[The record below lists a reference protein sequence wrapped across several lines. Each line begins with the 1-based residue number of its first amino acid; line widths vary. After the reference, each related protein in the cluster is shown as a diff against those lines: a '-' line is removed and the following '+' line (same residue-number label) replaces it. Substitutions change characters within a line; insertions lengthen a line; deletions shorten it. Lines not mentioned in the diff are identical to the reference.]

1 MSISLDQSP
10 RVLPWRRSSAY
21 SQGHGT
27 PRFES
32 LEDRRLL
39 AVVPEGF
46 TETQVAAKLSSPTAL
61 DVAPDGRVF
70 VAQQN
75 GVIRIIENDVLLPTP
90 FASLAADGSGERGL
104 EGITLDPNFA
114 TNHYV
119 YVYYTATSPQSHN
132 RVSRLTAMG
141 NEALPGSETVLF
153 ELPNLS
159 TVGDPIWHMGGS
171 IQFGPDGK
179 LYVAVGEHQQPS
191 LSQSLSSPFGK
202 ILRINVD
209 GAIPTDNPFYNTAT
223 GNNRA
228 IWALG
233 LRNPYTTAFQPG
245 TGRFFINDV
254 GGGSWEEINLGV
266 AGANYGWPTTEGYF
280 NQAQYPQFTEPQH
293 AYSHSEDCAITG
305 GAFYDPAVQQF
316 PASYEGKYFFA
327 EFCSGE
333 IRLLDPANPAESQPF
348 LTEGDYP
355 IGIEVGPDGTLWYL
369 SRGIGA
375 GGADGT
381 NLGGVHKVEYVAN
394 VPPGVVL
401 APQDLLVSVG
411 QAAAFSV
418 SASGTQPLEYQ
429 WQRQDPGAL
438 QFTNIPDAK
447 SSEYVLPAAAVADH
461 GAKFRVVVSNAF
473 GSIESAAATLSVTTT
488 HPPVATILLPAD
500 GAHYNAGDTIQFS
513 GQGHDDE
520 DGALG
525 ADKLT
530 WWVEFHHDTHSHPF
544 YPPTSGIAS
553 GSFVIPTTGE
563 TDPDVYYRIYLQ
575 VQDSLGLKHETYRDV
590 VPNLAQLR
598 LTSNVP
604 GAEIELDGQ
613 PKATPFE
620 TAGVVNLQRTVSAAR
635 FARVGGQDYQFVR
648 WESGQT
654 ERTQAFSLAAGETEW
669 RAVYEPVTVT
679 YVSDLPYV
687 GTPTNG
693 WGPPERDRSNGET
706 GAADGHPLTVDGV
719 VYAKGLGVHADSR
732 VEFDLN
738 GQYERFAAVLGLD
751 DETGPNGSV
760 VFRVLL
766 DGQVAYTS
774 PTLTG
779 SSAALP
785 IDLPVSGKDR
795 LVLQVLQTADGNG
808 YDHADWADARL
819 IQPSAITTPAA
830 PQNLAAA
837 AVTSSAIRLTW
848 QDAATTET
856 GFRVERRLAEGD
868 FSQVAELP
876 ANTTEW
882 LDDGLAVSTAYEYRV
897 RAFNVAGP
905 SDYSPVAAATT
916 EPADLIKVNFQP
928 AGSATYFNYRADT
941 GLVYGNRGSGLSFG
955 WNADNS
961 AQTRDRDSAAAPDQR
976 YDTLIHLQKPEN
988 PNAKWEIAVPVGWY
1002 RVHVVA
1008 GDPDFVDGR
1017 MNTLVEGVAAFDAVP
1032 SAANHWI
1039 EGTVVV
1045 QVTDGRLT
1053 LGSGPQAT
1061 NNKLSF
1067 VEINPLP
1074 TVNVELLAG
1083 AAGGSTV
1090 AQIALEFSEPVF
1102 GLELADLALRRGGGD
1117 NLLPASATL
1126 TSADH
1131 KRWLLGNLGELTA
1144 AAGDYLFTLLG
1155 QTSGVADAAGAGLAA
1170 DLQVNFG
1177 VASFA
1182 LPGDANHDGRVDL
1195 SDFGLLKE
1203 LFGRQGPGS
1212 AADFDH
1218 NGVVDLSDFGVL
1230 KDNFGKQ

>member
-1 MSISLDQSP
+1 MSVLLFRSSRALAG
-10 RVLPWRRSSAY
+10 RVSNAPGRRS
-21 SQGHGT
+21 

-46 TETQVAAKLSSPTAL
+46 TSTQVAAQLSSPTAL

-90 FASLAADGSGERGL
+90 FATLAADGSGERGL
-104 EGITLDPNFA
+104 EGITLDPDFA

-132 RVSRLTAMG
+132 RVSRLMAMG
-141 NEALPGSETVLF
+141 NEVMPLSETVLF

-159 TVGDPIWHMGGS
+159 TVGNPIWHMGGS

-191 LSQSLSSPFGK
+191 LSQSLNSPFGK
-202 ILRINVD
+202 ILRINAD
-209 GAIPTDNPFYNTAT
+209 GSIPTDNPFYNSTT

-245 TGRFFINDV
+245 TGRFYINDV
-254 GGGSWEEINLGV
+254 GGGAWEEINEGE

-280 NQAQYPQFTEPQH
+280 NEAQYPQFTQPTH
-293 AYSHSEDCAITG
+293 AYSHSEGCAITG
-305 GAFYDPAVQQF
+305 GAFYNPGVEQF
-316 PASYEGKYFFA
+316 PESYEGKYFFA
-327 EFCSGE
+327 EFCSGD
-333 IRLLDPANPAESQPF
+333 ILLLDPDDPAESQPF
-348 LTEGDYP
+348 LSDADFPT
-355 IGIEVGPDGTLWYL
+355 GIEIGPDGTLWYL

-381 NLGGVHKVEYVAN
+381 NRGGVHKVEYVAN

-401 APQDLLVSVG
+401 PPQDLLVSVG

-429 WQRQDPGAL
+429 WQRQDAGAAEFTSIPGA
-438 QFTNIPDAK
+438 T
-447 SSEYVLPAAAVADH
+447 SSEYVLPAVVIGDH

-473 GSIESAAATLSVTTT
+473 GSVDSAAATLSVTTS

-500 GAHYNAGDTIQFS
+500 GTHYNAGDTIEFS
-513 GQGHDDE
+513 GQGFDDE
-520 DGALG
+520 DGALT

-530 WWVEFHHDTHSHPF
+530 WWVEFHHDTHTHPF
-544 YPPTSGIAS
+544 SPPTSGIAS

-563 TDPDVYYRIYLQ
+563 TAPDVYYRIHLR
-575 VQDSLGLKHETYRDV
+575 VQDSLGLKHEVYRDV
-590 VPNLAQLR
+590 LPNLAQLR

-604 GAEIELDGQ
+604 GAEIALDGQ

-620 TAGVVNLQRTVSAAR
+620 TAGVVNLQREVAAAQ

-654 ERTQAFSLAAGETEW
+654 ERTQAFSLAAGETQW
-669 RAVYEPVTVT
+669 QAIYEPVTVT
-679 YVSDLPYV
+679 FVSDLPYV
-687 GTPTNG
+687 GTPTNA

-719 VYAKGLGVHADSR
+719 VYAKGLGVHANSR

-738 GQYERFAAVLGLD
+738 AQYERFTAVLGLD

-779 SSAALP
+779 SSTGLP
-785 IDLPVSGKDR
+785 IDLSVAGKNR
-795 LVLQVLQTADGNG
+795 LVLEVLETPDGNG
-808 YDHADWADARL
+808 FDHADWADARL
-819 IQPSAITTPAA
+819 IQPSNINTPPAA
-830 PQNLAAA
+830 PQDLT
-837 AVTSSAIRLTW
+837 AVAMTSSIIRLAW
-848 QDAATTET
+848 QDAATTEL
-856 GFRVERRLAEGD
+856 GFRVERRLPGGE

-876 ANTTEW
+876 ANTATW
-882 LDDGLAVSTAYEYRV
+882 LDEGLIASTEYEYRV
-897 RAFNVAGP
+897 RAFNLVGP
-905 SDYSPVAAATT
+905 SDYSGVAAAVT

-928 AGSATYFNYRADT
+928 TNSATYLNYQADG
-941 GLVYGNRGSGLSFG
+941 GLVYADRGAGLSFG
-955 WNADNS
+955 WNANNA
-961 AQTRDRDSAAAPDQR
+961 AQTRDRNSAAAADQR

-988 PNAKWEIAVPVGWY
+988 PNATWEIALPAGWY

-1017 MNTLVEGVAAFDAVP
+1017 MNTLVEGVAAFDAAP
-1032 SAANHWI
+1032 GASSQWI

-1053 LGSGPQAT
+1053 LANGPQAQ

-1067 VEINPLP
+1067 LEINPLP

-1083 AAGGSTV
+1083 PSGGSTV
-1090 AQIALEFSEPVF
+1090 TQIALDFSEPVF

-1117 NLLPASATL
+1117 NLLPAGATL
-1126 TSADH
+1126 TSSDH

-1170 DLQVNFG
+1170 DLQANFG
-1177 VASFA
+1177 VASFE

-1195 SDFGLLKE
+1195 NDFGLLKE
-1203 LFGRQGPGS
+1203 WFGRQGAGL
-1212 AADFDH
+1212 AGDLNHD
-1218 NGVVDLSDFGVL
+1218 GVVDLSDFGVL
-1230 KDNFGKQ
+1230 KSNFGKQ